1 MKIAYLNSC
10 YPAMSHTFIQR
21 EIEAVRAGGIE
32 VETFSCR
39 KPDAIGTLGDTH
51 TREAAQT
58 TYLLDDHLGL
68 IADQPTAHPLR
79 YARLLASA
87 RSARQV
93 AYLMQAARLA
103 RQMRRR
109 GITHVHVHM
118 ANNGADVAR
127 LATQLDPTLSYSLM
141 IHGPSDFFDVRALDL
156 PRKVAQ
162 ATFVC
167 CISHFCRSQVM
178 TFTPAELWSKLHIV
192 HCGIDPRMFPRKL
205 SAAQTTTSDHP
216 LRILTVG
223 RLAPVKGQLQLLEA
237 CGRLDIDWQLN
248 IVGDGPL
255 RKQLEAAADP
265 RRVTFSGAV
274 SPENMA
280 AHYDAADL
288 FVLSSFAEGVP
299 VVLMEA
305 MAKGLPVIA
314 TRVGGVSELIDDGT
328 TGRLVAPSHV
338 DALIEA
344 ITEAA
349 AGQAPWVSAHDARRA
364 KVVDEFNI
372 TTIGAE
378 MVSLFKRYIAKP
390 QEALGAVALQA

>member
-21 EIEAVRAGGIE
+21 EIEAVRANGIE

-39 KPDAIGTLGDTH
+39 KPDAAGTLGNTH
-51 TREAAQT
+51 SREAAQT
-58 TYLLDDHLGL
+58 TYLLDDHLAL
-68 IADQPTAHPLR
+68 IADQPSAHPLR

-87 RSARQV
+87 RSTRQV
-93 AYLMQAARLA
+93 AYVMQAARLA
-103 RQMRRR
+103 KQMRQR

-127 LATQLDPTLSYSLM
+127 LATQLDPALSYSLM
-141 IHGPSDFFDVRALDL
+141 IHGPSDFFDVHALDL

-162 ATFVC
+162 AKFVC
-167 CISHFCRSQVM
+167 CISHFCRSQIM
-178 TFTPAELWSKLHIV
+178 TFTPPELWSKLHIV
-192 HCGIDPRMFPRKL
+192 HCGIDPRKFSP
-205 SAAQTTTSDHP
+205 AQTTTSDHP

-237 CGRLDIDWQLN
+237 CDRLNIDWQLN

-255 RKQLEAAADP
+255 RAQLEAAADP
-265 RRVTFSGAV
+265 KRVTFSGAV
-274 SPENMA
+274 SPEDMA

-314 TRVGGVSELIDDGT
+314 TQVGGVSELIDDGA
-328 TGRLVAPSHV
+328 TGRLIAPSNV
-338 DALIEA
+338 DALVEA
-344 ITEAA
+344 IAEAA
-349 AGQAPWVSAHDARRA
+349 ANELPWVSADDARRA

-372 TTIGAE
+372 TTIGSQLT
-378 MVSLFKRYIAKP
+378 SLFQKYSAKQ
-390 QEALGAVALQA
+390 QEALGAVALQV